1 MLPFIIKSQNVVH
14 IVYIFFSHIFLKIH
28 FNEDFTHFYFTKSVC
43 TVTDGL
49 PVDKSKGQSSVLTL
63 FELPATFEIID
74 TYFLFLEPLPLLDFQ
89 DIGSPDYL
97 HYTSPF
103 F

>member
-1 MLPFIIKSQNVVH
+1 MRILLTSTSRNLFV
-14 IVYIFFSHIFLKIH
+14 
-28 FNEDFTHFYFTKSVC
+28 
-43 TVTDGL
+43 
-49 PVDKSKGQSSVLTL
+49 QSLMTSLLINPRANPQSLLL

-74 TYFLFLEPLPLLDFQ
+74 TYFLFLEALPLLDFQ